1 MDRLDIS
8 YKDGTAH
15 MVIDMDYFFPTSKV
29 RLKKLLKVIALDW
42 QHSDDLIE
50 KMMVH
55 IQEKIP
61 LVETDR
67 QTTGKKY
74 LDCRQLVEDTEQIIK
89 DRKRQN
95 GLPLSKDEVKEE
107 RKKLKMYRVNMQNY
121 LRMTR
126 RFQREKIGRAHV

>member
-50 KMMVH
+50 K
-55 IQEKIP
+55 
-61 LVETDR
+61 
-67 QTTGKKY
+67 KK
-74 LDCRQLVEDTEQIIK
+74 
-89 DRKRQN
+89 
-95 GLPLSKDEVKEE
+95 
-107 RKKLKMYRVNMQNY
+107 
-121 LRMTR
+121 
-126 RFQREKIGRAHV
+126 